1 MLIKYVLL
9 ILGLYYLLT
18 GLWSII
24 DIESFS
30 DFTRYRGDFFL
41 KHTAGVLF
49 SVLGLIF
56 TYSAIKERFVA
67 EIKYF
72 ALLTTVGV
80 MAVEFYYLPK
90 IGNPLPFWIDFTI
103 EGIAALLIFFT
114 IMSLWRMG
122 G

>member
-1 MLIKYVLL
+1 MLVKYVLL
-9 ILGLYYLLT
+9 VLGLYYFLT

-30 DFTRYRGDFFL
+30 DFTRYQGDFFL

-56 TYSAIKERFVA
+56 SYSAIKKRLME

-80 MAVEFYYLPK
+80 MVVEVYYLPR

-114 IMSLWRMG
+114 LFPKRG
-122 G
+122 